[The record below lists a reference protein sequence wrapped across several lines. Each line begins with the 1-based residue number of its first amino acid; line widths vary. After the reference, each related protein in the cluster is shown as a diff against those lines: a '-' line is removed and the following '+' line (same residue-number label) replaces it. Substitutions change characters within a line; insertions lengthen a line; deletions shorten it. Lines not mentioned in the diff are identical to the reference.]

1 MSETADILLRLEGVF
16 TNIGRYR
23 ILHGVDFSVQ
33 RGRVTALLGRNGAGK
48 TTTLRT
54 IMGLWKARLGKI
66 VFDGQPITALETP
79 HIARRGIAYV
89 PENMGIFGKLTV
101 RENMLLAT
109 GRAGFAQDQL
119 DRVLES
125 FPALKIKWDSP
136 AGSLSG
142 GQKQMLAIGR
152 AIIEPRRLLL
162 IDEPTKGLSPAMVD
176 QLVAALSRLKREHTT
191 ILLVEQNFRV
201 AEAVGDD
208 VAVMDEGRIIHTGGM
223 AALATN
229 HGLQHR
235 LLGPERG
242 GQRMNGD
249 WHKRLQRWAPYAL
262 TPLVVIAALPAI
274 GPGPWLT
281 LTVAGLTMGIM
292 LFMVAAG
299 LTLIFGLMD
308 VLNFAHAAFV
318 TVGAYI
324 AVSVLIPL
332 AGWTN
337 ETSLALNIAALLV
350 ALVAAAI
357 ASGALGF
364 VFERVIIRQVYGA
377 PLRQI
382 LITIGALTV
391 IEQLIIVVWGPQA
404 IPLPKPAM
412 LRGSVFVGS
421 SSIETYRLFA
431 LFVGLAIALAMH
443 LFLTRTR
450 LGLVVRAG
458 VEDREMIQALG
469 YHIRRVFI
477 GVFMAGTALAGVGG
491 MMWAQYQAVVNSQIG
506 DSMTIL
512 VFIILIIGGLGSV
525 GGCFIGAILVGL
537 TANYVGF
544 LAPKLALGSN
554 ILLMALILL
563 WRPRGLFPLA
573 EHH

>member
-1 MSETADILLRLEGVF
+1 MSRQW
-16 TNIGRYR
+16 IG
-23 ILHGVDFSVQ
+23 
-33 RGRVTALLGRNGAGK
+33 
-48 TTTLRT
+48 
-54 IMGLWKARLGKI
+54 
-66 VFDGQPITALETP
+66 
-79 HIARRGIAYV
+79 
-89 PENMGIFGKLTV
+89 
-101 RENMLLAT
+101 
-109 GRAGFAQDQL
+109 QL
-119 DRVLES
+119 
-125 FPALKIKWDSP
+125 
-136 AGSLSG
+136 
-142 GQKQMLAIGR
+142 
-152 AIIEPRRLLL
+152 
-162 IDEPTKGLSPAMVD
+162 
-176 QLVAALSRLKREHTT
+176 
-191 ILLVEQNFRV
+191 N
-201 AEAVGDD
+201 
-208 VAVMDEGRIIHTGGM
+208 
-223 AALATN
+223 
-229 HGLQHR
+229 
-235 LLGPERG
+235 
-242 GQRMNGD
+242 
-249 WHKRLQRWAPYAL
+249 RWAPYAL
-262 TPLVVIAALPAI
+262 TPLVVVAALPAI
-274 GPGPWLT
+274 GPGPWVT
-281 LTVAGLTMGIM
+281 LTVAGLTMGVM
-292 LFMVAAG
+292 LFMVASG

-324 AVSVLIPL
+324 ALTVLRPL

-337 ETSLALNIAALLV
+337 ELSLTLNLAALLV
-350 ALVAAAI
+350 ALVAAAA

-364 VFERVIIRQVYGA
+364 VFERVVIRQVYGA

-391 IEQLIIVVWGPQA
+391 IEQLVIAIWGPQA
-404 IPLPKPAM
+404 LPLPKPVM
-412 LRGSVFVGS
+412 LRGSVFIGS

-431 LFVGLAIALAMH
+431 LCVGLAVALAMH

-477 GVFMAGTALAGVGG
+477 GVFMAGTALAGMGG
-491 MMWAQYQAVVNSQIG
+491 MMWAQYQAVVSSQIG

-537 TANYVGF
+537 TSNYVGF

-563 WRPRGLFPLA
+563 WQPRGLFPIT

>member
-1 MSETADILLRLEGVF
+1 MSETADILLRLAGVF
-16 TNIGRYR
+16 TKIGRDR
-23 ILHGVDFSVQ
+23 ILPGVDFSVQ

-208 VAVMDEGRIIHTGGM
+208 VAVMDEGRIIHTGEM

-235 LLGPERG
+235 LLG
-242 GQRMNGD
+242 
-249 WHKRLQRWAPYAL
+249 LS
-262 TPLVVIAALPAI
+262 
-274 GPGPWLT
+274 
-281 LTVAGLTMGIM
+281 VA
-292 LFMVAAG
+292 
-299 LTLIFGLMD
+299 
-308 VLNFAHAAFV
+308 
-318 TVGAYI
+318 
-324 AVSVLIPL
+324 
-332 AGWTN
+332 
-337 ETSLALNIAALLV
+337 
-350 ALVAAAI
+350 
-357 ASGALGF
+357 
-364 VFERVIIRQVYGA
+364 
-377 PLRQI
+377 
-382 LITIGALTV
+382 
-391 IEQLIIVVWGPQA
+391 
-404 IPLPKPAM
+404 
-412 LRGSVFVGS
+412 
-421 SSIETYRLFA
+421 
-431 LFVGLAIALAMH
+431 
-443 LFLTRTR
+443 
-450 LGLVVRAG
+450 
-458 VEDREMIQALG
+458 
-469 YHIRRVFI
+469 
-477 GVFMAGTALAGVGG
+477 
-491 MMWAQYQAVVNSQIG
+491 
-506 DSMTIL
+506 DS
-512 VFIILIIGGLGSV
+512 
-525 GGCFIGAILVGL
+525 A
-537 TANYVGF
+537 
-544 LAPKLALGSN
+544 
-554 ILLMALILL
+554 
-563 WRPRGLFPLA
+563 
-573 EHH
+573 

>member
-1 MSETADILLRLEGVF
+1 MSR
-16 TNIGRYR
+16 
-23 ILHGVDFSVQ
+23 Q
-33 RGRVTALLGRNGAGK
+33 
-48 TTTLRT
+48 
-54 IMGLWKARLGKI
+54 WLGK
-66 VFDGQPITALETP
+66 L
-79 HIARRGIAYV
+79 
-89 PENMGIFGKLTV
+89 N
-101 RENMLLAT
+101 
-109 GRAGFAQDQL
+109 
-119 DRVLES
+119 
-125 FPALKIKWDSP
+125 
-136 AGSLSG
+136 
-142 GQKQMLAIGR
+142 
-152 AIIEPRRLLL
+152 
-162 IDEPTKGLSPAMVD
+162 
-176 QLVAALSRLKREHTT
+176 
-191 ILLVEQNFRV
+191 
-201 AEAVGDD
+201 
-208 VAVMDEGRIIHTGGM
+208 
-223 AALATN
+223 
-229 HGLQHR
+229 
-235 LLGPERG
+235 
-242 GQRMNGD
+242 
-249 WHKRLQRWAPYAL
+249 RWAPYVL
-262 TPLVVIAALPAI
+262 TPLVVVAALPAI
-274 GPGPWLT
+274 GPGPWVT
-281 LTVAGLTMGIM
+281 LTVAGLTMGVM

-324 AVSVLIPL
+324 ALTVLRPF

-337 ETSLALNIAALLV
+337 EFSLTLNLAALLV
-350 ALVAAAI
+350 ALVAAAV

-364 VFERVIIRQVYGA
+364 VFERVVIRQVYGA

-391 IEQLIIVVWGPQA
+391 IEQLVIVIWGPQA
-404 IPLPKPAM
+404 LPLPKPVM
-412 LRGSVFVGS
+412 LRGSVFIGS

-431 LFVGLAIALAMH
+431 LCVGLTVALAMH

-469 YHIRRVFI
+469 YHIRRVFV
-477 GVFMAGTALAGVGG
+477 GVFMAGTALAGMGG
-491 MMWAQYQAVVNSQIG
+491 MMWAQYQAVVGSQIG

-537 TANYVGF
+537 TSNYVGF

-563 WRPRGLFPLA
+563 WQPRGLFPIT

>member
-1 MSETADILLRLEGVF
+1 MNRQW
-16 TNIGRYR
+16 IGQ
-23 ILHGVDFSVQ
+23 V
-33 RGRVTALLGRNGAGK
+33 N
-48 TTTLRT
+48 
-54 IMGLWKARLGKI
+54 
-66 VFDGQPITALETP
+66 P
-79 HIARRGIAYV
+79 
-89 PENMGIFGKLTV
+89 
-101 RENMLLAT
+101 
-109 GRAGFAQDQL
+109 
-119 DRVLES
+119 
-125 FPALKIKWDSP
+125 
-136 AGSLSG
+136 
-142 GQKQMLAIGR
+142 
-152 AIIEPRRLLL
+152 
-162 IDEPTKGLSPAMVD
+162 
-176 QLVAALSRLKREHTT
+176 
-191 ILLVEQNFRV
+191 
-201 AEAVGDD
+201 
-208 VAVMDEGRIIHTGGM
+208 
-223 AALATN
+223 
-229 HGLQHR
+229 
-235 LLGPERG
+235 
-242 GQRMNGD
+242 
-249 WHKRLQRWAPYAL
+249 WAPYAL
-262 TPLVVIAALPAI
+262 TPLVVVAALPAI
-274 GPGPWLT
+274 GPGPWVT
-281 LTVAGLTMGIM
+281 LTVAGLTMGVM
-292 LFMVAAG
+292 LFMVASG

-324 AVSVLIPL
+324 ALTVLRPL

-337 ETSLALNIAALLV
+337 ELSLTLNLAALLV
-350 ALVAAAI
+350 ALVAAAV

-364 VFERVIIRQVYGA
+364 VFERVVIRQVYGA

-391 IEQLIIVVWGPQA
+391 IEQLVIAIWGPQA
-404 IPLPKPAM
+404 LPLPKPVM
-412 LRGSVFVGS
+412 LRGSVFIGS

-431 LFVGLAIALAMH
+431 LGVGLAVALAMH

-477 GVFMAGTALAGVGG
+477 GVFMAGTALAGMGG
-491 MMWAQYQAVVNSQIG
+491 MMWAQYQAVVSSQIG

-537 TANYVGF
+537 TSNYVGF

-563 WRPRGLFPLA
+563 WQPRGLFPIT

>member
-1 MSETADILLRLEGVF
+1 
-16 TNIGRYR
+16 
-23 ILHGVDFSVQ
+23 
-33 RGRVTALLGRNGAGK
+33 
-48 TTTLRT
+48 
-54 IMGLWKARLGKI
+54 
-66 VFDGQPITALETP
+66 
-79 HIARRGIAYV
+79 
-89 PENMGIFGKLTV
+89 
-101 RENMLLAT
+101 
-109 GRAGFAQDQL
+109 
-119 DRVLES
+119 
-125 FPALKIKWDSP
+125 
-136 AGSLSG
+136 
-142 GQKQMLAIGR
+142 
-152 AIIEPRRLLL
+152 
-162 IDEPTKGLSPAMVD
+162 
-176 QLVAALSRLKREHTT
+176 
-191 ILLVEQNFRV
+191 
-201 AEAVGDD
+201 
-208 VAVMDEGRIIHTGGM
+208 
-223 AALATN
+223 
-229 HGLQHR
+229 
-235 LLGPERG
+235 
-242 GQRMNGD
+242 MNGD
-249 WHKRLQRWAPYAL
+249 WHKRLQQWAPYAL

-324 AVSVLIPL
+324 AVSVLVPL

-391 IEQLIIVVWGPQA
+391 IEQLIIVIWGPQA

-431 LFVGLAIALAMH
+431 PLRRTCDSARHAPLSHPHAARPRGTRRRRGSRDDPGAGLSH
-443 LFLTRTR
+443 PP
-450 LGLVVRAG
+450 G
-458 VEDREMIQALG
+458 V
-469 YHIRRVFI
+469 HRRVH
-477 GVFMAGTALAGVGG
+477 GRTALAGVGG

-506 DSMTIL
+506 DGMTIL

>member
-1 MSETADILLRLEGVF
+1 MSETADIFLRLEGVF

-208 VAVMDEGRIIHTGGM
+208 VAVMDEGRIIHTGEM

-235 LLGPERG
+235 LLG
-242 GQRMNGD
+242 
-249 WHKRLQRWAPYAL
+249 L
-262 TPLVVIAALPAI
+262 
-274 GPGPWLT
+274 
-281 LTVAGLTMGIM
+281 
-292 LFMVAAG
+292 
-299 LTLIFGLMD
+299 
-308 VLNFAHAAFV
+308 
-318 TVGAYI
+318 
-324 AVSVLIPL
+324 S
-332 AGWTN
+332 
-337 ETSLALNIAALLV
+337 
-350 ALVAAAI
+350 
-357 ASGALGF
+357 
-364 VFERVIIRQVYGA
+364 
-377 PLRQI
+377 
-382 LITIGALTV
+382 
-391 IEQLIIVVWGPQA
+391 
-404 IPLPKPAM
+404 
-412 LRGSVFVGS
+412 
-421 SSIETYRLFA
+421 
-431 LFVGLAIALAMH
+431 
-443 LFLTRTR
+443 
-450 LGLVVRAG
+450 
-458 VEDREMIQALG
+458 
-469 YHIRRVFI
+469 
-477 GVFMAGTALAGVGG
+477 MA
-491 MMWAQYQAVVNSQIG
+491 
-506 DSMTIL
+506 DS
-512 VFIILIIGGLGSV
+512 
-525 GGCFIGAILVGL
+525 A
-537 TANYVGF
+537 
-544 LAPKLALGSN
+544 
-554 ILLMALILL
+554 
-563 WRPRGLFPLA
+563 
-573 EHH
+573 